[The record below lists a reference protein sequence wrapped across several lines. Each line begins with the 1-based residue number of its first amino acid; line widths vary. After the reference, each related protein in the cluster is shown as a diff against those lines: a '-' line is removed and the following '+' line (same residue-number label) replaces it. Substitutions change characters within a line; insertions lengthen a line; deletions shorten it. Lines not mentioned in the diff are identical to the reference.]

1 MSDRSQAMYVGTFDP
16 LTNGHFD
23 IITRA
28 SKLFDSLVIGIGHNH
43 DKQMLFTPEQR
54 EEMIVETC
62 THLPNV
68 RTTKFSGLAV
78 EHALAEGIT
87 IMIRGLRTE
96 ADYTYEMQ
104 MAMMNKSLD
113 ENLETIFIPTR
124 QSLSHV
130 SSSLVKE
137 VAQMKGNV
145 SSMVPK
151 VVFKQIKTIVP

>member
-1 MSDRSQAMYVGTFDP
+1 MSVYPDNIEVKA
-16 LTNGHFD
+16 
-23 IITRA
+23 
-28 SKLFDSLVIGIGHNH
+28 
-43 DKQMLFTPEQR
+43 
-54 EEMIVETC
+54 
-62 THLPNV
+62 
-68 RTTKFSGLAV
+68 FSGLAV
-78 EHALAEGIT
+78 NFAREQGARVLV
-87 IMIRGLRTE
+87 RGLRTE
-96 ADYTYEMQ
+96 SDYTYEMQ

-151 VVFKQIKTIVP
+151 VVFWSPN